1 MSTHTHA
8 HTLLYQSRGVVQDVF
23 KVSVQSIKSH
33 VSLYVADKT
42 EECLPSVGFFTDSVS
57 VLSPPLP
64 SGDRFFYFLHSHH
77 LTAFLDSTL
86 LILGIASLLA
96 SVVVLCYRPK
106 LVWNSFISEL
116 LFLLFFFVISLIP
129 SRLVPAL
136 FFDDG
141 EAQRCRGFHVK
152 QINADVAYFVFFFFY
167 IYLDQIINPGPEILQ
182 TRSLLNRVG
191 LSLSGKTDSGCNYQ
205 ENWALFL

>member
-1 MSTHTHA
+1 M
-8 HTLLYQSRGVVQDVF
+8 
-23 KVSVQSIKSH
+23 QSIKSH

-42 EECLPSVGFFTDSVS
+42 EQCLPSVGFFTNSVS

-116 LFLLFFFVISLIP
+116 LFLLFFLSSHSF
-129 SRLVPAL
+129 PAVWCL
-136 FFDDG
+136 HCFLTMEKLRDA
-141 EAQRCRGFHVK
+141 EASTSNRSMLMLP
-152 QINADVAYFVFFFFY
+152 ILYFFFLHLFR
-167 IYLDQIINPGPEILQ
+167 P
-182 TRSLLNRVG
+182 
-191 LSLSGKTDSGCNYQ
+191 NYQ
-205 ENWALFL
+205 PRPRNSPDQVTVKPCWFIPQWKHRFRL